1 MDIWGNGRCI
11 LFKHLFY
18 LLSHIC
24 RGRPLKNVWRCFI
37 QPSPLLCMKRY
48 FLCLRRPLSAKKTNK
63 QTKKYPKHFQIH
75 MLCLIDTGIFALWMP
90 VAHQSLKIF
99 KQAVF
104 NFLGSLT
111 SSNDI
116 NLFISSFLTSF
127 ALQCKP
133 LNIDWLKKN
142 KFVLLAVW
150 LKCSVTGEQGYREK
164 DDLIYCRQEAELI
177 SLLQGCHYRVWLEL
191 YKYTKEDFF
200 LVEIEKC
207 VWKGE
212 K

>member
-1 MDIWGNGRCI
+1 MLYPTLSFALYEKIFFVPEKT
-11 LFKHLFY
+11 FKQ
-18 LLSHIC
+18 
-24 RGRPLKNVWRCFI
+24 V
-37 QPSPLLCMKRY
+37 Q
-48 FLCLRRPLSAKKTNK
+48 KKTNK
-63 QTKKYPKHFQIH
+63 KKYPKHFQIH